1 MRLDGRLADKMR
13 DIKITRNFT
22 KYAEGSI
29 LIEVGDTKVIC
40 TASVEEK
47 VPPFLKESNQGW
59 ITAEYGML
67 PRSTQTRMIRDASRG
82 KASGRAQEI
91 QRLIGRC
98 LRSVVDLTVL
108 AGRTIWLDCDVIQA
122 DGGTRVASIT
132 GSYIALA
139 DALVYLKEKNLIE
152 RIPLNDF
159 LAAISVGIVDNK
171 ILADLNYEEDSKAE
185 VDINF
190 VMTGRGEFVEIQG
203 TAEGAPFSKQNFLA
217 LSSLAEKSIKQLIQI
232 QNDILGNDIINKR

>member
-13 DIKITRNFT
+13 DIKITRNFI
-22 KYAEGSI
+22 KYAEGSV
-29 LIEVGDTKVIC
+29 LIETGNTKVIC
-40 TASVEEK
+40 TASIEEK

-59 ITAEYGML
+59 ITAEYSML
-67 PRSTQTRMIRDASRG
+67 PRSTQTRVIRDAS
-82 KASGRAQEI
+82 KGRINGREQEI

-98 LRSVVDLTVL
+98 LRSVVDLKAL
-108 AGRTIWLDCDVIQA
+108 NGRTIWLDCDVIQA

-139 DALVYLKEKNLIE
+139 DALVYLKEKDLIE

-159 LAAISVGIVDNK
+159 LAAISVGIVNNK
-171 ILADLNYEEDSKAE
+171 ILVDLNYEEDSRAE

-190 VMTGRGEFVEIQG
+190 VMTGQGEFVEIQG
-203 TAEGAPFSKQNFLA
+203 TAEGAPFSKQNFLE
-217 LSSLAEKSIKQLIQI
+217 LSSMAEKNIKQLIQI
-232 QNDILGNDIINKR
+232 QNNILGDGIINK